1 MEDETATVSHTPQ
14 LNIDSAEV
22 QQQTYRAVLE
32 ALSYPGKRQSL
43 EAIVSMTERPAW
55 LILLAT
61 LADENVSLADLDS
74 LLGADD
80 WSRLRCPESPADA
93 ADFLL
98 ATGSLTPDTDLR
110 PKQGSLY
117 HPHDSTTILL
127 ECQSIVAGDLEC
139 RVTGPG
145 VETENHFSVAG
156 LSTGWLKAREG
167 WVSHFPMGVDMLL
180 VDPQSI
186 LGIPRTSKLEY
197 ETSGLLKP
205 KLGVEDEATSPS

>member
-1 MEDETATVSHTPQ
+1 MESETEAETVSHAPQ

-22 QQQTYRAVLE
+22 QQQIYRAVLE

-43 EAIVSMTERPAW
+43 DALVSITERPAW
-55 LILLAT
+55 GILLPT
-61 LADENVSLADLDS
+61 LVDENASLADLDS
-74 LLGADD
+74 LLDADD
-80 WSRLRCPESPADA
+80 WTRLRCAQSPTDA

-98 ATGSLTPDTDLR
+98 ATGSLKPDADLR

-117 HPHDSTTILL
+117 HPHDSATILL
-127 ECQSIVAGDLEC
+127 VCQSIVAGDLEC
-139 RVTGPG
+139 RVTGAG
-145 VETENHFSVAG
+145 VETENRFSVAG

-180 VDPQSI
+180 VDQQSI

-197 ETSGLLKP
+197 ETSASSNYEIRG
-205 KLGVEDEATSPS
+205 S